1 MSSSFAHNFNRLILS
16 LLIFLGYVLSAVA
29 VNAKLQYA
37 VIAAQSFLGDASTA
51 SGNKKQRLGHV
62 LKEQKKLFLIVASDL
77 VPTLEA
83 KWGVKLVVKKTLL
96 GSDLENC
103 R

>member
-1 MSSSFAHNFNRLILS
+1 MIIFA
-16 LLIFLGYVLSAVA
+16 AVA

-37 VIAAQSFLGDASTA
+37 IVELLPVPVPEDASSSA
-51 SGNKKQRLGHV
+51 ANKKRQLGNV
-62 LKEQKKLFLIVASDL
+62 LKEDKKPFLIVALDL

-83 KWGVKLVVKKTLL
+83 KWSVKLVVRKTLS